1 MIDLTPLDVR
11 KKRGDFKKS
20 LRGYDAVEVDGFLEL
35 VAERMEEL
43 VKANITL
50 EERAQRLG
58 EQVVSLGGRERAVNE
73 ALVTAQQLRD
83 EIRGQA
89 QREADQLRREAERD
103 SSQMRKEAERDAE
116 HLQKEAKL
124 EAKQLLADAERQLE
138 ERKQALSEIET
149 HRTRF
154 LESYRQ
160 LLHRQMELVQVEESR
175 SPLDDV
181 TVELDLG
188 GGRASM
194 DSRVDVDESA
204 DDAVDLDLGRS
215 TAEDTEL
222 SDGDAAAS
230 EEIAAEGESPMLDT
244 ASDAAPGDA
253 ADAAH
258 ETDAPSEVDE
268 AEEQVA
274 VVGAMVTGGDMDDDE
289 AIPVEGL
296 APSSDDFDG
305 DATILPAPG
314 SNSRSMA

>member
-103 SSQMRKEAERDAE
+103 SEQMRRESERDAE
-116 HLQKEAKL
+116 HLAKEARL

-138 ERKQALSEIET
+138 ERKQALGEIEI

-188 GGRASM
+188 GGRHGAG
-194 DSRVDVDESA
+194 SRAIVDEVE
-204 DDAVDLDLGRS
+204 DDAVDLDLGGS
-215 TAEDTEL
+215 FDDPVEDTDGAALEAEVAADGISS
-222 SDGDAAAS
+222 SDEDFASGDDDFAS
-230 EEIAAEGESPMLDT
+230 ED
-244 ASDAAPGDA
+244 
-253 ADAAH
+253 
-258 ETDAPSEVDE
+258 SEV
-268 AEEQVA
+268 EEGAA
-274 VVGAMVTGGDMDDDE
+274 VVAAVVTGVEVDDDE
-289 AIPVEGL
+289 DAMPVEGL
-296 APSSDDFDG
+296 APSSDDFDA

>member
-20 LRGYDAVEVDGFLEL
+20 LRGYDAAEVDGFLEL

-103 SSQMRKEAERDAE
+103 SGQMRREAERDAE

-138 ERKQALSEIET
+138 ERKQALAEIET

-188 GGRASM
+188 GGRSSSE
-194 DSRVDVDESA
+194 SRGPLDEA
-204 DDAVDLDLGRS
+204 DDDAVDMDLGRS
-215 TAEDTEL
+215 FGGEP
-222 SDGDAAAS
+222 DAV
-230 EEIAAEGESPMLDT
+230 EESAAEMESPT
-244 ASDAAPGDA
+244 IDAA
-253 ADAAH
+253 ADAAL
-258 ETDAPSEVDE
+258 EDAADDPSDVDD

-274 VVGAMVTGGDMDDDE
+274 VVGAMVTGAELDDDE

-296 APSSDDFDG
+296 APSDDDFDA

>member
-20 LRGYDAVEVDGFLEL
+20 LRGYDPVEVDGFLEL

-103 SSQMRKEAERDAE
+103 SGQMRKEAERDAE
-116 HLQKEAKL
+116 HLAKEARL
-124 EAKQLLADAERQLE
+124 EAKELLATAERQLE
-138 ERKQALSEIET
+138 ERKQALAEIET

-160 LLHRQMELVQVEESR
+160 LLHRQVELVQVEESR

-188 GGRASM
+188 GGRH
-194 DSRVDVDESA
+194 VDHRDDPVEDDPYDAVAERAELDGPEVDEGESAEFVEAEIESA
-204 DDAVDLDLGRS
+204 D
-215 TAEDTEL
+215 EDFE
-222 SDGDAAAS
+222 S
-230 EEIAAEGESPMLDT
+230 EEELAAVPVAMGT
-244 ASDAAPGDA
+244 VASD
-253 ADAAH
+253 
-258 ETDAPSEVDE
+258 
-268 AEEQVA
+268 
-274 VVGAMVTGGDMDDDE
+274 DDD
-289 AIPVEGL
+289 AMPVEGL
-296 APSSDDFDG
+296 APSAEDFDS
-305 DATILPAPG
+305 DSTILPAPG
-314 SNSRSMA
+314 ANSRSLA